1 MPRLFPAL
9 LAIFAISTCA
19 TVAEEGLSAAGAAR
33 EKALESEADRVLD
46 VYNDDKTVDGTKQ
59 VSYKSPVQRVVMLLK
74 KMVEELHAE
83 QKKEAELYDKMVC
96 WCETNEKEK
105 DKAVSDADTKI
116 SELEAE
122 IEERGV
128 LSGKLLVLIDKMK
141 LSIKEYI
148 VKKEEALSIREGE
161 HEDFKSREAELV
173 RAIARLKNAII
184 VLKKHQGADLLQSS
198 SPLVTALRAVLRDV
212 AVQYDMLQGDSQ
224 SSGGPNILS
233 QRLETALIATR
244 ATTERASGQAL
255 AAQKVARS
263 ILSALDARGSSES
276 DVEQLPMKFADQLVT
291 EAATRA
297 QAKAGT
303 SLVQQPSANAG
314 SYSSGSGVIF
324 GILEQMKED
333 FEKELG
339 DITGAEQKA
348 VIDYKSF
355 YEELIS
361 NLEIAKKKLDMY
373 QEEYYKNKKLL
384 IDAKQLLELVRAQR
398 SKDVEFLRNLRLT
411 CQELDHQ
418 WALRTKARMAEIK
431 AVSEALAI
439 LQDDDNREATAKAI
453 ALLEEES
460 TTTARARMNAAA
472 ALRKAAQQ
480 PGFDMD
486 DLLAQ
491 WNGRS
496 SARPALANVGG
507 PRAQLSTL
515 AVSVELD
522 AFTKV
527 KAAMDKLIAE
537 LKAEQKEEVELKLF
551 CEEEFDEN
559 EKMTYTKTEE
569 KKDLEAKIESLT
581 KLVEKLTGE
590 IEAAKE
596 RIVEAKKEIKFASED
611 REAENAEYQGVVA
624 DQRAAQVIMK
634 KVLNK
639 LASVYKTQKRGNF
652 LIQEGQT
659 PPVQFAP
666 QKQHGGS
673 SVVMGLIEQ
682 IIEDSKKTEAEA
694 VKAEAEAQA
703 GYETFVKDS
712 NGEVAS
718 LTAMIVTKTK
728 ATEGAKLD
736 MENAESDLEA
746 TNAELESLAS
756 YLADLHD
763 QCDFVVKNFDI
774 RQKARLNEIE
784 AIQEAKAILSGAK

>member
-1 MPRLFPAL
+1 M
-9 LAIFAISTCA
+9 
-19 TVAEEGLSAAGAAR
+19 V
-33 EKALESEADRVLD
+33 ADRVLD

-128 LSGKLLVLIDKMK
+128 LSGKLLVLIDRMK

-161 HEDFKSREAELV
+161 HEDFKSREAELQ

-184 VLKKHQGADLLQSS
+184 VLSKHNPDALLQSS

-224 SSGGPNILS
+224 NAGGSSILS

-255 AAQKVARS
+255 AAQKVAARS

-348 VIDYKSF
+348 VIDYKNF

-373 QEEYYKNKKLL
+373 QAEYYKNKKLL

-460 TTTARARMNAAA
+460 TTTARAQMLQR
-472 ALRKAAQQ
+472 RFSKR
-480 PGFDMD
+480 
-486 DLLAQ
+486 
-491 WNGRS
+491 RS
-496 SARPALANVGG
+496 
-507 PRAQLSTL
+507 
-515 AVSVELD
+515 
-522 AFTKV
+522 
-527 KAAMDKLIAE
+527 
-537 LKAEQKEEVELKLF
+537 
-551 CEEEFDEN
+551 
-559 EKMTYTKTEE
+559 
-569 KKDLEAKIESLT
+569 
-581 KLVEKLTGE
+581 
-590 IEAAKE
+590 
-596 RIVEAKKEIKFASED
+596 
-611 REAENAEYQGVVA
+611 
-624 DQRAAQVIMK
+624 
-634 KVLNK
+634 
-639 LASVYKTQKRGNF
+639 
-652 LIQEGQT
+652 
-659 PPVQFAP
+659 
-666 QKQHGGS
+666 
-673 SVVMGLIEQ
+673 
-682 IIEDSKKTEAEA
+682 
-694 VKAEAEAQA
+694 
-703 GYETFVKDS
+703 
-712 NGEVAS
+712 
-718 LTAMIVTKTK
+718 
-728 ATEGAKLD
+728 
-736 MENAESDLEA
+736 
-746 TNAELESLAS
+746 SLAS
-756 YLADLHD
+756 
-763 QCDFVVKNFDI
+763 
-774 RQKARLNEIE
+774 
-784 AIQEAKAILSGAK
+784 